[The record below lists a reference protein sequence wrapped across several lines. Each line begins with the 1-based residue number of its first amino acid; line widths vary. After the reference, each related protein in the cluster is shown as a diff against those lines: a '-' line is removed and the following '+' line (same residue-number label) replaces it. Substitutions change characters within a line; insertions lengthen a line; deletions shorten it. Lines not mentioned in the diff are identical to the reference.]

1 MATSTD
7 LIRELANREYAY
19 GFVTEI
25 ESEGRVI
32 FPQMPHRRR
41 SSFPSSCFM
50 PSPNAPPAARVAAD
64 E

>member
-25 ESEGRVI
+25 ESEAVPRGLNEGIIRLI
-32 FPQMPHRRR
+32 
-41 SSFPSSCFM
+41 S
-50 PSPNAPPAARVAAD
+50 A
-64 E
+64 